1 MPRNTKKVKSNESKR
16 VTKKKQPIQKIAEIE
31 PMEVSDRN
39 LLVDAA
45 INEMAIALENSTKD
59 KEQAKDDEEDKKSKR
74 CPKGQRRNKITGECE
89 PIEKKPRKL
98 IEGCN
103 YEYKIEG
110 PVEIARG
117 LELKKMSIKEL
128 RNKLITMLG
137 IEDPKTESV
146 LGARLKPQ
154 FINWIVC
161 FGKETWIVIRRRE
174 RRRI

>member
-31 PMEVSDRN
+31 PMEVSERN

-45 INEMAIALENSTKD
+45 INELANTLEERARDQEEKSK
-59 KEQAKDDEEDKKSKR
+59 KEDDKKTKR
-74 CPKGQRRNKITGECE
+74 CPKGQRRNKNTGECE

-98 IEGCN
+98 IEGCS
-103 YEYKIEG
+103 YEYKLEG
-110 PVEIARG
+110 PIEIARG
-117 LELKKMSIKEL
+117 QELKKMSIKDL

-137 IEDPKTESV
+137 IQDPKTESV

-161 FGKETWIVIRRRE
+161 LEKKRE
-174 RRRI
+174 IGRAHV

>member
-1 MPRNTKKVKSNESKR
+1 M
-16 VTKKKQPIQKIAEIE
+16 
-31 PMEVSDRN
+31 
-39 LLVDAA
+39 
-45 INEMAIALENSTKD
+45 
-59 KEQAKDDEEDKKSKR
+59 
-74 CPKGQRRNKITGECE
+74 
-89 PIEKKPRKL
+89 

-117 LELKKMSIKEL
+117 IGEKMSIKEL

-161 FGKETWIVIRRRE
+161 LEKKRGLLLEEEKKEESEKEEEEALKRNKKNLKRRRH
-174 RRRI
+174 